1 MEQIVKKKSI
11 LDTIGDFFKNIGKK
25 IVSGFKN
32 FGLRFKNGSL
42 GTKMSHFIMGSGNF
56 YHKRYIKGVL
66 YLLIQIGFILIMVL
80 TQKLIKH
87 QLVLK
92 R

>member
-11 LDTIGDFFKNIGKK
+11 LDKIGDFFKNTGRK

-32 FGLRFKNGSL
+32 FGLRFKNGSI

-56 YHKRYIKGVL
+56 YHKRYAKGAALFINSNRV
-66 YLLIQIGFILIMVL
+66 YFNNGF
-80 TQKLIKH
+80 KP
-87 QLVLK
+87 
-92 R
+92 RS